1 MLENGCG
8 ATDDRATDEDQRRLR
23 EQPSQDEDI
32 ESYYDEDI
40 VNCGGAGGN
49 DPNNS
54 KNEQLI
60 VPTRIKQLSM
70 KSKKRLSG
78 KAPKAA
84 EKRAGDYDASSLLE
98 QPRDRGQ
105 SQMSF
110 EHFSKLF
117 LL

>member
-1 MLENGCG
+1 MQENGCG
-8 ATDDRATDEDQRRLR
+8 GGFDEGATYEDLKRPK

-40 VNCGGAGGN
+40 VNCGGVGGN

-54 KNEQLI
+54 KNEPLMDQM
-60 VPTRIKQLSM
+60 PIKQLSM

-78 KAPKAA
+78 KVPKTS
-84 EKRAGDYDASSLLE
+84 EKRAGDYDASSVYE

-110 EHFSKLF
+110 EHFSKF
-117 LL
+117 

>member
-1 MLENGCG
+1 
-8 ATDDRATDEDQRRLR
+8 
-23 EQPSQDEDI
+23 
-32 ESYYDEDI
+32 
-40 VNCGGAGGN
+40 V
-49 DPNNS
+49 
-54 KNEQLI
+54 
-60 VPTRIKQLSM
+60 

-78 KAPKAA
+78 KAPKEA

-117 LL
+117 LLQ